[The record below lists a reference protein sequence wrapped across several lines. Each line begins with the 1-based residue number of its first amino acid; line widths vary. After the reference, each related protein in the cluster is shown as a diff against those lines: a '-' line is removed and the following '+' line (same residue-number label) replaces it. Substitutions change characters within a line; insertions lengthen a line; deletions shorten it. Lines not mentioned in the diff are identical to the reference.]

1 MIYKETESVND
12 KPQEVPDDK
21 IQENVLRGEKLIVRS
36 KKSIQTIILADL
48 FIFVMGITTLSLG
61 SHFLDNLFLIIYPI
75 LSLFI
80 FFMLFSTASI
90 YSKWL
95 YHILRNLRKWT
106 ETRFFSKGCRY
117 RVAISLHRPVHDVFH
132 FQGHPHT
139 TKKDS

>member
-21 IQENVLRGEKLIVRS
+21 IQENVLRGEKLIARS

-48 FIFVMGITTLSLG
+48 FIFVIGIATLSLG
-61 SHFLDNLFLIIYPI
+61 SNFFDNLFLIIYPI

-90 YSKWL
+90 YYKWL
-95 YHILRNLRKWT
+95 
-106 ETRFFSKGCRY
+106 
-117 RVAISLHRPVHDVFH
+117 
-132 FQGHPHT
+132 
-139 TKKDS
+139 